1 MVLIE
6 AVTRIRASGGSR
18 VERLEAH
25 PALPLAAGWDSTCPA
40 VHVWSFEAGELRE
53 LATVGGELAPYGD
66 AIGWERFKREPTI
79 AWHPDQPLLLVVN
92 EGAVRRWTPDGVSAM
107 DGLPAAAA
115 YRYLAFSPDG
125 QTLWAFP
132 SPEAMQDRWRPSS
145 DAIDLAS
152 GTVRAGWG
160 WDTGVARHPGGGL
173 VLTFQ
178 SDQGATYGLF
188 ARVDHGTRP
197 AAMRVLSRAL
207 ILDCDRYE
215 TPVFSADGLDFAI
228 RGNAYDNSVE
238 VFEFPSLTRVL
249 ATTLGEPSPGYPY
262 PDEWREHMRAWS
274 RHNLAF
280 GAEPGVLW
288 VGTPTGTLVEIDIDG
303 KRAVEHDVLAG
314 SPVTAL
320 CANAAGDLVVAAGTG
335 ELVLMSVQ
343 ADSAERLPAGTR
355 APHELIAA
363 FLDSASEV
371 PDDSDLEEQ
380 LVVTNGTRT
389 WEPGDLE
396 TVNSAAGTDPSW
408 LQIRAAVNSA
418 IAQEK

>member
-1 MVLIE
+1 MALIE
-6 AVTRIRASGGSR
+6 TVARIRAGGGAR
-18 VERLEAH
+18 LERLEAH
-25 PALPLAAGWDSTCPA
+25 TVLPLVAGWDSERPA

-66 AIGWERFKREPTI
+66 AIGWARFKREPAV
-79 AWHPDQPLLLVVN
+79 AWHPDEPLLLVVN
-92 EGAVRRWTPDGVSAM
+92 EGAVRRWTPEGVSAM
-107 DGLPAAAA
+107 DGLPLTAA
-115 YRYLAFSPDG
+115 YRCLAFSPDG
-125 QTLWAFP
+125 RTLWASP
-132 SPEAMQDRWRPSS
+132 SPKAMQDRWRRSA

-178 SDQGATYGLF
+178 SNQGGTYGLF
-188 ARVDHGTRP
+188 ARADQGTAP

-207 ILDCDRYE
+207 ILDCDGYR
-215 TPVFSADGLDFAI
+215 TPVFSADGRHFAI
-228 RGNAYDNSVE
+228 RGNAYGNSVE

-249 ATTLGEPSPGYPY
+249 ATTLGDPNPGYPY
-262 PDEWREHMRAWS
+262 PAGWLEQMRAWS

-280 GAEPGVLW
+280 SAQPGALW
-288 VGTPTGTLVEIDIDG
+288 IGTPAGTLVEIDVDG
-303 KRAVEHDVLAG
+303 KRAAERDMLAG

-343 ADSAERLPAGTR
+343 ADSTENRPAQTR
-355 APHELIAA
+355 APHELIAD

-371 PDDSDLEEQ
+371 PDDSDLDGQ
-380 LVVTNGTRT
+380 LVVTNGAQT

-396 TVNSAAGTDPSW
+396 TVNSAAGTNPTW
-408 LQIRAAVNSA
+408 LQIRAAMNNAV
-418 IAQEK
+418 AQEK